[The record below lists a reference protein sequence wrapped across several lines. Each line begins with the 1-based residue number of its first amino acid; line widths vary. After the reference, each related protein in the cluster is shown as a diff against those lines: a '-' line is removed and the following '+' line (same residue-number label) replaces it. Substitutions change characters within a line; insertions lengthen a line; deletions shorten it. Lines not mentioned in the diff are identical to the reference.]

1 MADERHDAAFIVGAI
16 LGGLAGALG
25 TLFWAPQSGAQ
36 TRTQLA
42 ERWNAAAERAAQGV
56 ATVDAR
62 TRELAARAGEGVAPV
77 VERLERVRPGS
88 DASRAEAVEA
98 EATVEVDVEPVFTLP
113 DPLEP
118 DPVVDEAADAAV
130 DVPTAL
136 DPAAAGAAAGAEPEA
151 KADGPHPASF
161 TGR

>member
-16 LGGLAGALG
+16 LGGLAGAVG
-25 TLFWAPQSGAQ
+25 TLFWAPQSGAE

-56 ATVDAR
+56 ATVDTRAR
-62 TRELAARAGEGVAPV
+62 DLAARAGEGVAPV
-77 VERLERVRPGS
+77 VERLERIRPGT
-88 DASRAEAVEA
+88 DASPAEVIEA
-98 EATVEVDVEPVFTLP
+98 EATIEVDVEPVFTLP

-136 DPAAAGAAAGAEPEA
+136 DPTSAGAAEAAPEA
-151 KADGPHPASF
+151 KADGPRPASF

>member
-1 MADERHDAAFIVGAI
+1 MADERHDATFIVGAI

-88 DASRAEAVEA
+88 DASPAEA

-151 KADGPHPASF
+151 KADGPRPASF